1 MKVKELRKKNNK
13 ELVEEIRRLK
23 LRLIQIKSK
32 VINKQNPK
40 EAGEIRKIKK
50 TIARIYT
57 ILRERGLKL

>member
-1 MKVKELRKKNNK
+1 MKAKELRKRNNK
-13 ELVEEIRRLK
+13 ELIEEIKKLK
-23 LRLIQIKSK
+23 LRLIQIRSK